1 MLIFWTPL
9 VCISCLYLSREIF
22 HTLFPCKENF
32 IYSNIPLFLPALFV
46 CCAPIVGWI
55 ADTRCGNYRVFRAG
69 VILLLLA
76 TIVACI
82 CSLVLQSVDLSECN
96 TVSRVFSY
104 GISPVVFAMAV
115 VGVTTYIVTAVQLGL
130 DQMPDASSANIT
142 SFITWFVFSL
152 ILGIWLYNSAT
163 NVLPVYTWISFSQV
177 SIIFPV
183 ILMSVVCCSLFLL
196 GPKWLIIEPNC
207 PQSLK
212 TVYHVLKFAW
222 KHKAPLNR
230 SALTYWEEDVPSR
243 MDLGKS
249 RYGGPFT
256 TEQVEDVKTF
266 FKILIVFLPIF
277 LSSSSFLPDVLPLWS
292 SGLVTKCDEYLVFSF
307 TYNPFW
313 IMIIA
318 LLVYEFLIYPFIKN
332 RLPSILK
339 RIGILSFLLF
349 IFNSIKLI
357 IAVSFF
363 YLEHFSQ
370 WYSLVYSV
378 PLCCVFVFLLNDVL
392 EFVCAQAPYKMRG
405 LLLGYVIFLYII
417 SLVINITV
425 LIFGSESF
433 RFSIRLSS
441 VYTALSVIGFVLYCL
456 LARWYKMRVR
466 DEEYDVHRV
475 VEEVYDRY
483 LSQRHSMN

>member
-1 MLIFWTPL
+1 MCAC
-9 VCISCLYLSREIF
+9 VYCIYTLCREA
-22 HTLFPCKENF
+22 TLHSLK
-32 IYSNIPLFLPALFV
+32 V
-46 CCAPIVGWI
+46 VGEEDAMI
-55 ADTRCGNYRVFRAG
+55 S
-69 VILLLLA
+69 LL
-76 TIVACI
+76 CP
-82 CSLVLQSVDLSECN
+82 
-96 TVSRVFSY
+96 
-104 GISPVVFAMAV
+104 PVVEGEGEGV
-115 VGVTTYIVTAVQLGL
+115 VVTIWELVQGVGTTWTRH
-130 DQMPDASSANIT
+130 D
-142 SFITWFVFSL
+142 
-152 ILGIWLYNSAT
+152 
-163 NVLPVYTWISFSQV
+163 WISFSQV